1 MREAIDDAD
10 DVLVAPFAGLVD
22 GSSSSWVRRGVPD
35 AHRPGR
41 LRLRAVVPGPLR
53 AGARVTGVGGPA
65 ARSASA
71 RRPDFAIGV
80 EEELILVDPRARA
93 LSHTGVDV
101 LARMGDADASA
112 EGFAHPDTYSALV
125 ELASPVARDA
135 GEGVAALSALRARV
149 RAAGGTVIGAGIH
162 PDGAFGDVVH
172 VDEPR
177 YHRIVEQLQ
186 GLIRRTPT
194 CALHV
199 HVGMPDA
206 ETAIRVFN
214 GLREH
219 LPLLQ
224 ALAANSPFW
233 HGRDSGL
240 ATARA
245 QLFRGYPRAEI
256 PRAFDSYDDY
266 AETVAGVV
274 AAGDLPDYTFLW
286 WDIRPHPRLGTV
298 EVRAMDSQS
307 ALWSAAGLAALV
319 HGLARAE
326 AQEPRGAWL
335 AARGAHGGVVHRRAR
350 RAARAAADGRRAAP
364 RAGGRPRR
372 ARARAAARRGARLGR
387 RAGGHRAD
395 PGRGQRRRPPARRP
409 RPRRDAGAARP
420 ARGRGRGPYG

>member
-1 MREAIDDAD
+1 LSEAIGEAR
-10 DVLVAPFAGLVD
+10 F
-22 GSSSSWVRRGVPD
+22 
-35 AHRPGR
+35 
-41 LRLRAVVPGPLR
+41 
-53 AGARVTGVGGPA
+53 GAQA
-65 ARSASA
+65 
-71 RRPDFAIGV
+71 DFAIGV
-80 EEELILVDPRARA
+80 EEELILVDPSSRA
-93 LSHTGVDV
+93 LSHAGVDV
-101 LARMGDADASA
+101 LARMDGADAD
-112 EGFAHPDTYSALV
+112 GFAHPDTYSALI

-135 GEGVAALSALRARV
+135 GEGVGALSALRARV
-149 RAAGGTVIGAGIH
+149 RAAGGTTIGVGIH
-162 PDGAFGDVVH
+162 PDGAFGDVEH

-177 YHRIVEQLQ
+177 YDRIVEQLQ

-206 ETAIRVFN
+206 ATAIRVFN
-214 GLREH
+214 GLREQ
-219 LPLLQ
+219 LPVLQ

-256 PRAFDSYDDY
+256 PRAFHSYDDY

-326 AQEPRGAWL
+326 AASPAASVWLPREVLMEASFT
-335 AARGAHGGVVHRRAR
+335 AARDGLLARLPMDGALRPAPEV
-350 RAARAAADGRRAAP
+350 ARAAVERARPHAAELGSADALEGIERILVEGNGADRQRAA
-364 RAGGRPRR
+364 
-372 ARARAAARRGARLGR
+372 
-387 RAGGHRAD
+387 H
-395 PGRGQRRRPPARRP
+395 
-409 RPRRDAGAARP
+409 
-420 ARGRGRGPYG
+420 ARGGMPALLDLLVAESEQPYP

>member
-1 MREAIDDAD
+1 LSAAIGG
-10 DVLVAPFAGLVD
+10 AG
-22 GSSSSWVRRGVPD
+22 
-35 AHRPGR
+35 
-41 LRLRAVVPGPLR
+41 
-53 AGARVTGVGGPA
+53 GVGFGA
-65 ARSASA
+65 QA
-71 RRPDFAIGV
+71 DFAIGV
-80 EEELILVDPRARA
+80 EEELIVVDRGSRA

-101 LARMGDADASA
+101 LARMDDADADVD
-112 EGFAHPDTYSALV
+112 GFAHPDTYSALI

-177 YHRIVEQLQ
+177 YQRIVDQVE
-186 GLIRRTPT
+186 GLIKRTPT

-206 ETAIRVFN
+206 ATAIRVYN

-266 AETVAGVV
+266 AATVEGVV
-274 AAGDLPDYTFLW
+274 ETGELPDYTFLW

-307 ALWSAAGLAALV
+307 ALWAAAGLAALV

-326 AQEPRGAWL
+326 AQDIRDGWL
-335 AARGAHGGVVHRRAR
+335 AREVLMEASFTAARDGLRAR
-350 RAARAAADGRRAAP
+350 LPMDGALRPAPDVARAALQ
-364 RAGGRPRR
+364 R
-372 ARARAAARRGARLGR
+372 ARPHAAELGSGDALEGIERILAEGNGADR
-387 RAGGHRAD
+387 
-395 PGRGQRRRPPARRP
+395 QRVAH
-409 RPRRDAGAARP
+409 
-420 ARGRGRGPYG
+420 ARGGMAALLDLLVAETEEPYG

>member
-1 MREAIDDAD
+1 MTAAIGEAR
-10 DVLVAPFAGLVD
+10 FGLE
-22 GSSSSWVRRGVPD
+22 
-35 AHRPGR
+35 A
-41 LRLRAVVPGPLR
+41 
-53 AGARVTGVGGPA
+53 
-65 ARSASA
+65 
-71 RRPDFAIGV
+71 DFAIGV
-80 EEELILVDPRARA
+80 EEELILVDAESRA
-93 LSHTGVDV
+93 LSHAGVDV
-101 LARMGDADASA
+101 LARMGDPAGGTA
-112 EGFAHPDTYSALV
+112 GFAHPDTYSALI
-125 ELASPVARDA
+125 ELASRVARNA
-135 GEGVAALSALRARV
+135 GEGVAVLGALRARV

-177 YHRIVEQLQ
+177 YHRIVDQLQ
-186 GLIRRTPT
+186 GLIKRTPT

-206 ETAIRVFN
+206 ATAIGVFN

-256 PRAFDSYDDY
+256 PRAFDSFDDY
-266 AETVAGVV
+266 AATVEGVV

-326 AQEPRGAWL
+326 AEEPRGAWL
-335 AARGAHGGVVHRRAR
+335 PREVLTEASFTAARDGLRAR
-350 RAARAAADGRRAAP
+350 LPMDGALRPAPEVARAALERARPHAAELGSADALEGIERILAEGNGADRQRAAH
-364 RAGGRPRR
+364 ASGGM
-372 ARARAAARRGARLGR
+372 
-387 RAGGHRAD
+387 
-395 PGRGQRRRPPARRP
+395 PALL
-409 RPRRDAGAARP
+409 DLLVAETEEA
-420 ARGRGRGPYG
+420 YG

>member
-1 MREAIDDAD
+1 MSAAIGEAR
-10 DVLVAPFAGLVD
+10 F
-22 GSSSSWVRRGVPD
+22 
-35 AHRPGR
+35 
-41 LRLRAVVPGPLR
+41 
-53 AGARVTGVGGPA
+53 GAQA
-65 ARSASA
+65 
-71 RRPDFAIGV
+71 DFAIGV
-80 EEELILVDPRARA
+80 EEELILVDPETRA
-93 LSHTGVDV
+93 LSHAGVEV
-101 LARMGDADASA
+101 LARMGDADAEA
-112 EGFAHPDTYSALV
+112 EGFAHPDTYSALI

-135 GEGVAALSALRARV
+135 REGVAALSALRARV
-149 RAAGGTVIGAGIH
+149 RAAGGTTIGAGIH

-177 YHRIVEQLQ
+177 YHRIVDQLQ
-186 GLIRRTPT
+186 GLIKRTPT

-206 ETAIRVFN
+206 ATAIRAFN

-245 QLFRGYPRAEI
+245 QLFRGYPSADI

-266 AETVAGVV
+266 AASVEGVV

-319 HGLARAE
+319 HGLARAAAE
-326 AQEPRGAWL
+326 EPREDWMSREVLMEASFT
-335 AARGAHGGVVHRRAR
+335 AARHGLRAR
-350 RAARAAADGRRAAP
+350 LPMDGALRPVPEVARAALERARPHAAALGSADALGGIERILAEGNGADRQRAAF
-364 RAGGRPRR
+364 
-372 ARARAAARRGARLGR
+372 
-387 RAGGHRAD
+387 
-395 PGRGQRRRPPARRP
+395 
-409 RPRRDAGAARP
+409 
-420 ARGRGRGPYG
+420 ARGGMAGLLDLLVREAEEAYG

>member
-1 MREAIDDAD
+1 
-10 DVLVAPFAGLVD
+10 L
-22 GSSSSWVRRGVPD
+22 
-35 AHRPGR
+35 
-41 LRLRAVVPGPLR
+41 
-53 AGARVTGVGGPA
+53 TGVGGRA
-65 ARSASA
+65 AEVRFGEQA
-71 RRPDFAIGV
+71 DFAIGV
-80 EEELILVDPRARA
+80 EEELILVDPATRA
-93 LSHTGVDV
+93 LSHAGVEV
-101 LARMGDADASA
+101 LARMGEPDAAQ
-112 EGFAHPDTYSALV
+112 GFAHPDTYSALI
-125 ELASPVARDA
+125 ELASPVAHDA
-135 GEGVAALSALRARV
+135 GEGVAALGALRARV

-177 YHRIVEQLQ
+177 YHEIVEQLQ
-186 GLIRRTPT
+186 GLIKRTPT

-206 ETAIRVFN
+206 QTAIRVFN

-240 ATARA
+240 ATSRA

-266 AETVAGVV
+266 AEAAESVV

-307 ALWSAAGLAALV
+307 ALWSAAGLAALA

-326 AQEPRGAWL
+326 AHEPRRTWL
-335 AARGAHGGVVHRRAR
+335 SREVLMEASFTAARDGLRAR
-350 RAARAAADGRRAAP
+350 LPMDGALRPVAEVARAALERARPHAAELGSGDALEGIERILAEGNGADRQRAA
-364 RAGGRPRR
+364 
-372 ARARAAARRGARLGR
+372 
-387 RAGGHRAD
+387 H
-395 PGRGQRRRPPARRP
+395 GRGGMPALL
-409 RPRRDAGAARP
+409 DLLVAEAEA
-420 ARGRGRGPYG
+420 PYG